1 MQAEREMLRA
11 IVPRVGLS
19 RAVGLQ
25 EGQGE
30 LRRRVAFAPDEI
42 AGLVMRTVAVIPEEP
57 VDDVIPGVDVVGPS
71 MTVVLVRINAVVS
84 LIVISPPWTP

>member
-57 VDDVIPGVDVVGPS
+57 VDDVIPES
-71 MTVVLVRINAVVS
+71 M
-84 LIVISPPWTP
+84 